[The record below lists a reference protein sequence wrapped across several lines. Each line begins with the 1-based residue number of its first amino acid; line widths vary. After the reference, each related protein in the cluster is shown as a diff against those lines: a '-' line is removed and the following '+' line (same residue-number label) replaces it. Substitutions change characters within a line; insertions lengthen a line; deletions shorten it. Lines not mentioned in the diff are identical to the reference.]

1 MAPWFGRKGA
11 PGAASDEEFEGGA
24 DRAPAPFD
32 LARGRARWQESLSR
46 LARPGASSP
55 WGPGLAEPSHPSPPG
70 GAGPRAPLA
79 NAPDLALPAFSLVRG
94 GDLFEAPRG
103 ARRARTPPDLLDAYA
118 GQQLQLVGPRPPA
131 DVRDAAVQGVL
142 RVLAGNPA
150 LARRMLLVRPVRL
163 VVIPPGHDFRQHGF
177 PPHTNPRAA
186 GVFWNG
192 PQDEHALL
200 GLREERVLAKPW
212 LMVHEMTH
220 AVHLLAFTPK
230 EREDIDRM
238 LMPVYRSQRWVEEAL
253 AIYAERAFGA
263 RYDEDDLNA
272 PGLYGKTRRDWD
284 PQHVFSLFVAELFR
298 PSSSPPSSI

>member
-1 MAPWFGRKGA
+1 M
-11 PGAASDEEFEGGA
+11 DEFEGGA
-24 DRAPAPFD
+24 DRAAAPFD
-32 LARGRARWQESLSR
+32 LTTGRARWQEQLSR
-46 LARPGASSP
+46 TGKTAATPM
-55 WGPGLAEPSHPSPPG
+55 
-70 GAGPRAPLA
+70 
-79 NAPDLALPAFSLVRG
+79 DLALPAFSLVRG
-94 GDLFEAPRG
+94 GDLFERSSNKKPPRTS
-103 ARRARTPPDLLDAYA
+103 RELLDAWA
-118 GQQLQLVGPRPPA
+118 GQQLQLAGPKVDA
-131 DVRDAAVQGVL
+131 EVRDAAVQGIL

-150 LARRMLLVRPVRL
+150 LARRMLLVRPVR
-163 VVIPPGHDFRQHGF
+163 VVVVPKGDDFRQHGF
-177 PPHTNPRAA
+177 PRHTNPRAA

-192 PQDEHALL
+192 PTDDHALL

-263 RYDEDDLNA
+263 RYDEDDLAA

-284 PQHVFSLFVAELFR
+284 PRHVFSLFVAELFR
-298 PSSSPPSSI
+298 P